1 MMERQMEYNT
11 ERPQLILPEY
21 GRAVHEAVAYCLTIE
36 DPEERQACA
45 EQIVRIMASVVQER
59 YAQEDTRRKLWNHL
73 AQMSGYHLDVE
84 YPVEIDP
91 QEDSARPQPMPYPMK
106 NIRRRQFGYLLEQA
120 VAYVN
125 SLPYDDRREA
135 LSAQMDDLIN
145 RVVSHPDVKE
155 PVAKKKKK
163 R

>member
-1 MMERQMEYNT
+1 MEYNT

-21 GRAVHEAVAYCLTIE
+21 GRAVHEAVAHCLAIE
-36 DPEERQACA
+36 DPAERQACA

-73 AQMSGYHLDVE
+73 AQMSGYQLDVD

-91 QEDSARPQPMPYPMK
+91 QEENSHPQPMAYPMK
-106 NIRRRQFGYLLEQA
+106 SIHRRQFGYLLEQA

-125 SLPYDDRREA
+125 SLPYDERREA
-135 LSAQMDDLIN
+135 LSAQVDSLIN
-145 RVVSHPDVKE
+145 RAVSQPDMKE
-155 PVAKKKKK
+155 SVSKKKKK